1 MSIRDYDSF
10 DFRKYTIKGEIDKAI
25 HTLEGLIKGIAIDG
39 HINKSEIEELENWF
53 NLNQFLLERHPFSE
67 LTQILKDSLANNYFS
82 DDEKEDILWMCSQ
95 YSSQS
100 LYYNLLTSDIQ
111 RLHGILHGILADNI
125 IELREIE
132 MLDEWLADN
141 DHLTGLYPYDELC
154 SLITV
159 VLRDG
164 RLTPDE
170 INLLKAFF
178 SEFIDT
184 RQSYNLNE
192 YELKE
197 FRQKSNISGICAM
210 CPQLVIPDKLYCFT
224 GVSSKA
230 KRTDI
235 KKIIEDKGGKFK
247 NSVVKDTDY
256 LIVGNGGNPCWAFS
270 CYGRKV
276 EQAVNLRKYGN
287 SILIVHENDFWD
299 EIRNSDI

>member
-39 HINKSEIEELENWF
+39 HINKSEIDELENWF

-67 LTQILKDSLANNYFS
+67 LTQILKDSLADNYFS
-82 DDEKEDILWMCSQ
+82 DNEKADILWMCSQ

-100 LYYNLLTSDIQ
+100 LFYNLLTSDIQ

-132 MLDEWLADN
+132 MLDDWLADN

-178 SEFIDT
+178 SEFVDT
-184 RQSYNLNE
+184 RQSFNLNE
-192 YELKE
+192 YEFKE
-197 FRQKSNISGICAM
+197 LRQQSNISGICVM
-210 CPQLVIPDKLYCFT
+210 CPQIVIPDKLYCFT

-276 EQAVNLRKYGN
+276 EQAVNLRKDGH

-299 EIRNSDI
+299 EL